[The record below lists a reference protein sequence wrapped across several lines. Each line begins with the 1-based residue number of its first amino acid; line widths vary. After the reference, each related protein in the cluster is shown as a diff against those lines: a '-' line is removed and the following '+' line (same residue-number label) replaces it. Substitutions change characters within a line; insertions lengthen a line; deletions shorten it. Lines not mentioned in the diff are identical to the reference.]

1 MPISQKKDIS
11 AKSSLISAFLVH
23 LFVEIPYFIF
33 PVLVLVVGEDLNLG
47 EFMWIGLGSIG
58 TIGALAAGLPAP
70 LVGWF
75 SDRSRRGTMMC
86 LSLILSAL
94 GAFIIGLSDSSLVI
108 TIFSFGLIGLGVGLY
123 HPPGL
128 SWVASAFKDEENGG
142 YSSYINRILGVHG
155 VGGTIGSAVGPISVF
170 FLLNIMNWRQIYL
183 LWSFPLFLLSLLFWV
198 FVARFESP
206 RERENNIHVKNKST
220 NFRIKLKSNISPTML
235 IIFVFM
241 VLMSL
246 TWGMVS
252 FVLAP
257 FLSEV
262 KGFDISHAALFIG
275 VSHLFGASGQ
285 LLGGV
290 IADKY
295 TEKVALLFASA
306 LQGVVILGIYI
317 LNPPAVLFALYMILF
332 IVNAIFW
339 PTTNSFLAKNTTQI
353 GSAFGGFMLTVNV
366 VRAAGPTIDGFL
378 ITLNPSNY
386 LLIFVFAVI
395 FSIAAFLTLTMVK
408 GKSDFSSQDSGGQ

>member
-1 MPISQKKDIS
+1 MEDNKNPEKKIS
-11 AKSSLISAFLVH
+11 AKTSLISSFFVH

-70 LVGWF
+70 LVGWL
-75 SDRSRRGTMMC
+75 SDRYRRGMMMC

-94 GAFIIGLSDSSLVI
+94 GALIIGLFGSSLVI
-108 TIFSFGLIGLGVGLY
+108 ILISIGLIGLGVGLY

-128 SWVASAFKDEENGG
+128 SWVAIAFKDEEKGG

-170 FLLNIMNWRQIYL
+170 FLLNIMNWQQIYL
-183 LWSFPLFLLSLLFWV
+183 LWSFPLFLLSVLFWV

-206 RERENNIHVKNKST
+206 QEKDKNIQVEDELA
-220 NFRIKLKSNISPTML
+220 NFKDKLKSYISPTVI

-241 VLMSL
+241 FLMSL
-246 TWGMVS
+246 TWGMVN

-262 KGFDISHAALFIG
+262 KGFDISHACINFSTYPCFINRFTIIC
-275 VSHLFGASGQ
+275 SQ
-285 LLGGV
+285 
-290 IADKY
+290 KNWWQ
-295 TEKVALLFASA
+295 KR
-306 LQGVVILGIYI
+306 
-317 LNPPAVLFALYMILF
+317 
-332 IVNAIFW
+332 
-339 PTTNSFLAKNTTQI
+339 SFE
-353 GSAFGGFMLTVNV
+353 
-366 VRAAGPTIDGFL
+366 
-378 ITLNPSNY
+378 
-386 LLIFVFAVI
+386 
-395 FSIAAFLTLTMVK
+395 
-408 GKSDFSSQDSGGQ
+408 

>member
-1 MPISQKKDIS
+1 
-11 AKSSLISAFLVH
+11 
-23 LFVEIPYFIF
+23 
-33 PVLVLVVGEDLNLG
+33 
-47 EFMWIGLGSIG
+47 
-58 TIGALAAGLPAP
+58 
-70 LVGWF
+70 
-75 SDRSRRGTMMC
+75 TMMC

>member
-1 MPISQKKDIS
+1 MINTPQKKIS
-11 AKSSLISAFLVH
+11 AKNSLISSFFVH

-33 PVLVLVVGEDLNLG
+33 PVLILVVGEDLNLG

-58 TIGALAAGLPAP
+58 TLGALAAGLPAP

-75 SDRSRRGTMMC
+75 SDRSRRGMMMC

-94 GAFIIGLSDSSLVI
+94 GAFIIGLFGTSLVI
-108 TIFSFGLIGLGVGLY
+108 ILFSFGLIGLGIGLY

-128 SWVASAFKDEENGG
+128 SWVASAYKDEEKGG
-142 YSSYINRILGVHG
+142 YSPYINRILGVHG
-155 VGGTIGSAVGPISVF
+155 VGGTIGSAIGPISVF

-183 LWSFPLFLLSLLFWV
+183 IWSFPLFLLSVLFWV

-206 RERENNIHVKNKST
+206 RERKKNILVKNESANFQIKFKSH
-220 NFRIKLKSNISPTML
+220 ISPTLL

-246 TWGMVS
+246 TWGMVN

-295 TEKVALLFASA
+295 SEKVALLFASA
-306 LQGVVILGIYI
+306 LQGIAILGIYI
-317 LNPPAVLFALYMILF
+317 LKPPVILFALYMILF

-339 PTTNSFLAKNTTQI
+339 PTTNSLLAKNTTQI

-378 ITLNPSNY
+378 ITLNPGNY
-386 LLIFVFAVI
+386 LLIFFFAVI
-395 FSIAAFLTLTMVK
+395 FSTAAFLTLTLMK
-408 GKSDFSSQDSGGQ
+408 GKSCSSS